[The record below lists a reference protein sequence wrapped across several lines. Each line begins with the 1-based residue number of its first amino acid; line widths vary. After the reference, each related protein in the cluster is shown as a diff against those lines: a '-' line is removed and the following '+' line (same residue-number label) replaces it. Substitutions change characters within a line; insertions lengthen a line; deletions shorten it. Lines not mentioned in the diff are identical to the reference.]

1 MKEEEQEADIEL
13 GFETGGAALVSL
25 APFSSTPSARRLSSN
40 FAQPSRPIVSAK
52 RLAWVSLQ
60 GRLVNAEEASSAK
73 TVGLSRAEAVAW
85 ELFTP
90 IQRFLIVAVIGV
102 AVAESKK
109 NRLIWQLTEA
119 VELRVRLSLSLS
131 LSLQFNAWL
140 NIRVCLIYFYI
151 VIISLC
157 CVCFKKRFTFG
168 LKA

>member
-131 LSLQFNAWL
+131 LFNL
-140 NIRVCLIYFYI
+140 MHDLILGF
-151 VIISLC
+151 V
-157 CVCFKKRFTFG
+157 
-168 LKA
+168 

>member
-1 MKEEEQEADIEL
+1 MKEEEQEADTEF

-25 APFSSTPSARRLSSN
+25 APFSSTPARRLSSN
-40 FAQPSRPIVSAK
+40 FAQPSRPILSAK

-131 LSLQFNAWL
+131 LFNL
-140 NIRVCLIYFYI
+140 MHDLILGF
-151 VIISLC
+151 V
-157 CVCFKKRFTFG
+157 
-168 LKA
+168 

>member
-131 LSLQFNAWL
+131 LQFNAWL